1 MFVYLNGKYVDESM
15 ASVSLF
21 DHGFLYGLGLF
32 ETFRLYNGHPFL
44 LDDHF
49 QRMGQ
54 GLEQIGIDW
63 TISKDHATEILQE
76 LARLNKV
83 QDAYVRWNVSAGDEG
98 LGLYTGRYLE
108 PTIAVM
114 MKPLPPMGGSKA
126 ISILKRWRNT
136 PEGDYRLKSHHYL
149 NNVLAKR
156 ELGSVLNTEGIFLTQ
171 EGWIAE
177 GITSNIFWVKGD
189 TVFTPSL
196 DTGILNGIT
205 RQYVSELLNKKGIPL
220 KEGLYPQEAI
230 FEADA
235 VFLTN
240 SIQELVKVDS
250 CDEKRYK
257 DHPLL
262 DTLQQMYK
270 KETTWRWSIAE

>member
-15 ASVSLF
+15 ATVSLF

-49 QRMGQ
+49 QRMGD

-63 TISKDHATEILQE
+63 TIPKDRAIEILQE
-76 LARLNKV
+76 LARINKIE
-83 QDAYVRWNVSAGDEG
+83 DAYVRWNVSAGDEG

-108 PTIAVM
+108 PTVAVM
-114 MKPLPPMGGSKA
+114 MKPLPSLDRSKA
-126 ISILKRWRNT
+126 MTMLKLPRNT

-149 NNVLAKR
+149 NNVLAKK
-156 ELGSVLNTEGIFLTQ
+156 ELGSMLNTEGIFLTQ

-189 TVFTPSL
+189 TVYTPSL
-196 DTGILNGIT
+196 DTGILDGIT
-205 RQYVSELLNKKGIPL
+205 RQYVKALLNKKGISL
-220 KEGLYPQEAI
+220 TEGLYPQEVLLK
-230 FEADA
+230 ADA

-240 SIQELVKVDS
+240 SIQEIVKVES
-250 CDEKRYK
+250 CDGTSFK
-257 DHPLL
+257 DHPIL

-270 KETTWRWSIAE
+270 RESTWRWSIAE